1 MPRIPTRLDVHSEQ
15 FRQNESFNRALV
27 EDLRREVGRA
37 ARGGSK
43 AAIEKHRSA
52 GKLSARERIRT
63 LLDTGSPFLEL
74 SQLAAHG
81 MYGGGNACARA
92 GTRLGRIPGRECVIV
107 AHDPTAN
114 GGAHYPHTA
123 KKHPR
128 A

>member
-81 MYGGGNACARA
+81 MYGGGITLSLGGTGHRA
-92 GTRLGRIPGRECVIV
+92 HSRRSMGVG
-107 AHDPTAN
+107 
-114 GGAHYPHTA
+114 
-123 KKHPR
+123 
-128 A
+128 